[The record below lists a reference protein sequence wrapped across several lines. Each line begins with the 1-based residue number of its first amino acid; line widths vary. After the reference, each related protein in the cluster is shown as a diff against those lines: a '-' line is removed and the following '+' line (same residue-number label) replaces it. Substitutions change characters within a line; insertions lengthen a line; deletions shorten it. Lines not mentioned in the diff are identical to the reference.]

1 MLFDEFLS
9 VAFEEWCLL
18 PTKEEE
24 RKERRQK
31 RGENL
36 KTLVGEEAAFIQAVL
51 KLIPKR
57 D

>member
-1 MLFDEFLS
+1 MVS
-9 VAFEEWCLL
+9 VA
-18 PTKEEE
+18 KEEE

>member
-24 RKERRQK
+24 RKERRRK
-31 RGENL
+31 GGENL